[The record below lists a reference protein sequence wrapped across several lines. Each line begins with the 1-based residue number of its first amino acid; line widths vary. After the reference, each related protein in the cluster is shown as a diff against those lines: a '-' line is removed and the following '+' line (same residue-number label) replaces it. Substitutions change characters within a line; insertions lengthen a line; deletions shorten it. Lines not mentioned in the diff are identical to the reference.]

1 MHGREL
7 AVALLG
13 DEALPVVEA
22 IPRDEDFYDF
32 SARYTIGRTR
42 FVCPADLG
50 AAGTAAAQALAVE
63 VRRLLGL
70 EGFARVDLMLEEGT
84 GELLVLEANA
94 VPGLTDTSLVPQ
106 AAEAAGLDFEGF
118 VARVLDLARA
128 RAAPG
133 AGAR

>member
-50 AAGTAAAQALAVE
+50 TEGTAAARALAVE

-70 EGFARVDLMLEEGT
+70 EGFARVDLMLEQAT

-94 VPGLTDTSLVPQ
+94 VPGLTETSLVPQ
-106 AAEAAGLDFEGF
+106 AAEAAGLDVEAF
-118 VARVLDLARA
+118 VARVLELALA
-128 RAAPG
+128 RAAPR

>member
-1 MHGREL
+1 
-7 AVALLG
+7 
-13 DEALPVVEA
+13 
-22 IPRDEDFYDF
+22 
-32 SARYTIGRTR
+32 
-42 FVCPADLG
+42 
-50 AAGTAAAQALAVE
+50 
-63 VRRLLGL
+63 
-70 EGFARVDLMLEEGT
+70 MLEEAT

-128 RAAPG
+128 RAAPR